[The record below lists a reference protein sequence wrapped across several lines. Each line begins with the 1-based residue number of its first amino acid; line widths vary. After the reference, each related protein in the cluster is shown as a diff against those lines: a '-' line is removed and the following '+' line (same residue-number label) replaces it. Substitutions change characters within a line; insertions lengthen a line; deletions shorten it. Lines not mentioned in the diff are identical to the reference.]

1 MKSNQTQE
9 IEFIFSLMRELLE
22 EVAPEIREIFIAL
35 KEDKTADYAAKKEV
49 LKELESKDISK
60 LIKAFTLY
68 YLLLNIVDERHL
80 LSFNSKEHIGLM
92 LDELKDILGK
102 LFIKY
107 GLTSEV
113 VRLSEVID
121 TLINKEMRG
130 LNENRG

>member
-1 MKSNQTQE
+1 
-9 IEFIFSLMRELLE
+9 
-22 EVAPEIREIFIAL
+22 
-35 KEDKTADYAAKKEV
+35 
-49 LKELESKDISK
+49 
-60 LIKAFTLY
+60 
-68 YLLLNIVDERHL
+68 
-80 LSFNSKEHIGLM
+80 M
-92 LDELKDILGK
+92 LDELKAILGK